1 LARLAEEFLKWQ
13 ACQFPNG
20 GGPDNFIQQ
29 QKDYLDA
36 STDYVNHVT
45 GDPSWTNISPT
56 DYPEVQ
62 DFLDAAATSVSESS
76 PSGTTI
82 STAERSRL
90 LAMPLPAALRS
101 RAAAL
106 LNRFQQIANGTIGTA
121 FYRTLLDRA
130 NVLKARLVD
139 LQDAGWTTTTDGLG
153 EAFNSWSSDALALV
167 ALSDASRSY
176 RISGGGIG
184 AGTLASSASFN
195 KFVVAP
201 NSPVTIEY
209 AAIAALDSSSTDS
222 GRYVFGIAQANVTS
236 GGRGSCVSIPQV
248 DIELIKDEA
257 DDDGDG
263 LPNAFE
269 RVLGTNMSL
278 ADTDGDGINDLDALI
293 QGLNPTGGQ
302 TVPTGI
308 MAALSLRGTTKA
320 VAAAAS
326 VTNTR
331 QTLAYAATGDYGLA
345 VVDVSQFD
353 RPVTLG
359 QLRLAGDSQDIA
371 VDSLTGIAVVASG
384 PGGLHFV
391 DVSDAMQP
399 RRMTTFS
406 VNARQVEIID
416 GLAYVATDSNIQIFD
431 VLNGDR
437 LSTFVAGTANIVG
450 MAREQNILY
459 TMDEGRTVRAIEVDG
474 ASLELR
480 GEIVV
485 PQGRGQLSALNGIV
499 YAGAQ
504 PSYLLGGFVTID
516 FQNIDAPTLI
526 SGSDLVDPFIAPGIA
541 IVPNGSGLA
550 LVPGRVG
557 RAANVPVVGVADA
570 TNLTV
575 TDAFINQ
582 FNLPSV
588 PYGAIIASGIG
599 YVANG
604 EAGLV
609 VVNYVPFDTQGRAPT
624 ISITSTAVDNDSA
637 TPGVQV
643 DEGSVFSIRSTITDD
658 VQVRNVELLV
668 NGAVVANAVSA
679 PFDLSAV
686 VPPLATG
693 TSITVQ
699 ARAYDTGGNRTLSE
713 TLEYVVTPD
722 RTPPRLSTSSPRQ
735 GGASFQLQTLSFR
748 FNEPLDTGR
757 LSTDGITITN
767 LGPDNRAGTAD
778 DMVFTVE
785 QVGVISDRRFSAS
798 VAEALPSG
806 RYQVSIAA
814 TIIADRAGNQLAD
827 TLEIEFINYDASE
840 GTIAWISDGNGDWSN
855 PANWSD
861 DRVPGPDDNVIIDRL
876 DQNPEITISSGDIR
890 VNSIRS
896 NERLRITGGSLT
908 VADTSVLSERLIVQR
923 GSITASGPNA
933 SFVATEQAIL
943 EGGSLFAT
951 GGGQISLPG
960 AVSYVQN
967 QGNTT
972 ATLRASGAGSVL
984 DLSNVVSLGL
994 GGQVTTLVIDATN
1007 GGRVDLSSVT
1017 QISDPAT
1024 SNTRRT
1030 VVSADGVGSIIDFA
1044 AMVNFLDNSTW
1055 DANWD
1060 SSITASNRGTVSA
1073 PNLVGLRNVTLT
1085 EESNGRII
1093 RPAAAVAAAVDAA
1106 LDLWD
1111 APSESELDL
1120 TDDDLLRSFD
1130 KIRSDPISFTMP
1142 VGT

>member
-1 LARLAEEFLKWQ
+1 
-13 ACQFPNG
+13 
-20 GGPDNFIQQ
+20 
-29 QKDYLDA
+29 
-36 STDYVNHVT
+36 
-45 GDPSWTNISPT
+45 
-56 DYPEVQ
+56 
-62 DFLDAAATSVSESS
+62 
-76 PSGTTI
+76 
-82 STAERSRL
+82 
-90 LAMPLPAALRS
+90 
-101 RAAAL
+101 
-106 LNRFQQIANGTIGTA
+106 
-121 FYRTLLDRA
+121 
-130 NVLKARLVD
+130 
-139 LQDAGWTTTTDGLG
+139 
-153 EAFNSWSSDALALV
+153 
-167 ALSDASRSY
+167 
-176 RISGGGIG
+176 
-184 AGTLASSASFN
+184 
-195 KFVVAP
+195 
-201 NSPVTIEY
+201 
-209 AAIAALDSSSTDS
+209 
-222 GRYVFGIAQANVTS
+222 
-236 GGRGSCVSIPQV
+236 
-248 DIELIKDEA
+248 
-257 DDDGDG
+257 
-263 LPNAFE
+263 
-269 RVLGTNMSL
+269 
-278 ADTDGDGINDLDALI
+278 
-293 QGLNPTGGQ
+293 
-302 TVPTGI
+302 
-308 MAALSLRGTTKA
+308 
-320 VAAAAS
+320 
-326 VTNTR
+326 
-331 QTLAYAATGDYGLA
+331 
-345 VVDVSQFD
+345 
-353 RPVTLG
+353 
-359 QLRLAGDSQDIA
+359 
-371 VDSLTGIAVVASG
+371 
-384 PGGLHFV
+384 
-391 DVSDAMQP
+391 
-399 RRMTTFS
+399 
-406 VNARQVEIID
+406 
-416 GLAYVATDSNIQIFD
+416 
-431 VLNGDR
+431 
-437 LSTFVAGTANIVG
+437 
-450 MAREQNILY
+450 
-459 TMDEGRTVRAIEVDG
+459 
-474 ASLELR
+474 
-480 GEIVV
+480 
-485 PQGRGQLSALNGIV
+485 
-499 YAGAQ
+499 
-504 PSYLLGGFVTID
+504 
-516 FQNIDAPTLI
+516 
-526 SGSDLVDPFIAPGIA
+526 
-541 IVPNGSGLA
+541 
-550 LVPGRVG
+550 
-557 RAANVPVVGVADA
+557 
-570 TNLTV
+570 
-575 TDAFINQ
+575 
-582 FNLPSV
+582 
-588 PYGAIIASGIG
+588 
-599 YVANG
+599 
-604 EAGLV
+604 
-609 VVNYVPFDTQGRAPT
+609 
-624 ISITSTAVDNDSA
+624 
-637 TPGVQV
+637 
-643 DEGSVFSIRSTITDD
+643 
-658 VQVRNVELLV
+658 VRNVELLV